1 VNAIWVKYYN
11 FYQLLCVFK
20 YLYISKGQFMHV
32 KRRRTNVFSTQL
44 QFRTKIVLKPDDFYK
59 FEFNYLINYDVCNRS
74 EVVLTVFLRDEE
86 NFKEILFDSVLSV
99 DSENITNYKWNE
111 FNSCFQADS
120 NVYFLFII
128 ANSTCGIELNEAF
141 IAIDDISLN
150 RVTDS
155 SGESVCNDYRVPS
168 TVISTTESITSKQT
182 ESTLEI
188 STTERPIR
196 KLKLKTSKLRS
207 GLILKLYY

>member
-1 VNAIWVKYYN
+1 
-11 FYQLLCVFK
+11 
-20 YLYISKGQFMHV
+20 MHV
-32 KRRRTNVFSTQL
+32 KRAGRTNVFSTQL
-44 QFRTKIVLKPDDFYK
+44 QFKTKIILKPDDFYK

-74 EVVLTVFLRDEE
+74 EVVLTVFLYDEE

-111 FNSCFQADS
+111 FTSCFQADS

-128 ANSTCGIELNEAF
+128 ANSTCEINLNEAF

-168 TVISTTESITSKQT
+168 TVIPTTESITTKQA
-182 ESTLEI
+182 ESTVET

-196 KLKLKTSKLRS
+196 N
-207 GLILKLYY
+207 